1 MSMIQNVAAALCGA
15 LVVTAVFS
23 MLVPSAGINRFVQ
36 LAVRLFFLLC
46 IAVPLV
52 RNRVDLDLDASRYL
66 SAGQSVQT
74 DLNALAEA
82 QLLEAFSE
90 NVESQVARI
99 LQKHD
104 VAPEKI
110 EIGVHIGEDQSIDIT
125 TIKIMLEE
133 ESGALGDA
141 LSEIQTAVG
150 TPASV
155 VYSRDAK

>member
-1 MSMIQNVAAALCGA
+1 M
-15 LVVTAVFS
+15 
-23 MLVPSAGINRFVQ
+23 
-36 LAVRLFFLLC
+36 
-46 IAVPLV
+46 
-52 RNRVDLDLDASRYL
+52 
-66 SAGQSVQT
+66 QT